1 MTFDFPK
8 DTIVNQYLGGMATT
22 DWINWTKP
30 IGCNFIYIIAV
41 GGGGGGGGGT
51 TGGQASL
58 GNSGAGSGSY
68 GVIACPASF
77 FPDNV
82 YIQVGKGGIG
92 GNGANGTSGGNT
104 IIAFHPSN
112 SGINNILTAAGGV
125 NGFGSATNTI
135 GTIGSIGNTMRGVG
149 QVNRGVGTSAGA
161 ISGEPGAASGSPI
174 YGGGGGG
181 GTGAYQTGG
190 GMSSPYLNISGL
202 PNTASGVTGANG
214 YVASYK
220 PLVVF
225 GGCGGGGVSSGA
237 GGNGGNGIMGSG
249 GGAGGNGTVN
259 SVGGNGGDGF
269 VIIISYL

>member
-8 DTIVNQYLGGMATT
+8 DTIVNQYLAGMPTT

-30 IGCNFIYIIAV
+30 ANCNFIYILAV

-68 GVIACPASF
+68 GVIACPAIF

-82 YIQVGKGGIG
+82 YIQVGRGGIG
-92 GNGANGTSGGNT
+92 GNGSNGTIGGNT

-112 SGINNILTAAGGV
+112 SGINNILTAAGGQF
-125 NGFGSATNTI
+125 GYGSATNTI
-135 GTIGSIGNTMRGVG
+135 GTIGSVGNTMRGVG
-149 QVNRGVGTSAGA
+149 QVNRGTGTSAGS
-161 ISGEPGAASGSPI
+161 ISTQPGPAGGSPI
-174 YGGGGGG
+174 YGGAGGG
-181 GTGAYQTGG
+181 GTGTYQTGG
-190 GMSSPYLNISGL
+190 GMSSPYLNVSGL
-202 PNTASGVTGANG
+202 PNTPSGGTGVNG
-214 YVASYK
+214 YVASYN

-225 GGCGGGGVSSGA
+225 GGSAGGGVSSGA

-259 SVGGNGGDGF
+259 SAGGNGGDGF

>member
-8 DTIVNQYLGGMATT
+8 DTIVDQYLVGMPTT
-22 DWINWTKP
+22 DWTMWTKP
-30 IGCNFIYIIAV
+30 ANCNFIYILAV

-68 GVIACPASF
+68 GVIACPANL

-82 YIQVGKGGIG
+82 YIQVGRGGIG
-92 GNGANGTSGGNT
+92 GNGANGNIGGNT
-104 IIAFHPSN
+104 IIACHPSN
-112 SGINNILTAAGGV
+112 SSINNILTAAGGQF
-125 NGFGSATNTI
+125 GYGSATNTI
-135 GTIGSIGNTMRGVG
+135 GTIGSVGNTMRGVG
-149 QVNRGVGTSAGA
+149 QVNRGSGTTAGA
-161 ISGEPGAASGSPI
+161 ISSEAGLASGSPI
-174 YGGGGGG
+174 YSGGGGG
-181 GTGAYQTGG
+181 GTGPYLTGG
-190 GMSSPYLNISGL
+190 GMNSPYLNIPAV
-202 PNTASGVTGANG
+202 PNTPSGVTGVNG